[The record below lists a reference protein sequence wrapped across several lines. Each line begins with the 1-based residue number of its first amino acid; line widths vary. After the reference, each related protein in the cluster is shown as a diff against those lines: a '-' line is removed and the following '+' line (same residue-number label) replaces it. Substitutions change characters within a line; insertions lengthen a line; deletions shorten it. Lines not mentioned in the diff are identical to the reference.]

1 MAQRPTFLSI
11 ICILLALLGIIM
23 LVVGAVLVGSSDVL
37 KDAFADLGVD
47 VESSF
52 FVAMGAIALIFGLL
66 ALLVSYLLWK
76 GNKLG
81 WYLVFVVL
89 ILNAIFGILALPAGL
104 VEIVITI
111 FLIWYFL
118 RPKVRAYFGV

>member
-37 KDAFADLGVD
+37 KDAFANLGVD